1 MTIFWIS
8 SALLM
13 ALALALVLPA
23 LLKGNPS
30 KPARD
35 EAETARQAT
44 LTILRDQM
52 AQLNADLAAGTL
64 DAEQHRASSAE
75 IERRVIEETA
85 AVGASVATAAPRAG
99 SGKPWATVAVIAL
112 AIPLVATFGYEHLG
126 NPAAIEPPAA
136 EAAPALADGV
146 TNDQVDVLVKQLAE
160 RMKSNPDDLEG
171 WTLLARTYAA
181 MQKFPEAAQA
191 FERATALS
199 PNDASLLADRA
210 DVMAVLQGQRAAGE
224 PAKLIARA
232 LELDPKNLKALA
244 LAGSVTFEAGEYDKA
259 IFYWKQARELA
270 APASDFANSLD
281 QGIKD
286 AQVAKGEMPSTAAV
300 QAPAAAPATPAI
312 QPVAEQVAVP
322 AAAVTGARVTGRVS
336 LSPQLAAKAAPGDTV
351 FIFARAVE
359 GPRMPLAIQRKTVA
373 DLPIDFTLDDSMAMS
388 PAMKLSNF
396 PRVVVGARISKSG
409 NALPS
414 PGDLS
419 GQLSDVKLGAEGLQI
434 VIDSVQP

>member
-13 ALALALVLPA
+13 ALALALVLPT
-23 LLKGNPS
+23 LLKRSASAVP
-30 KPARD
+30 RD
-35 EAETARQAT
+35 EAQTAREAT
-44 LTILRDQM
+44 LAILRDQM
-52 AQLNADLAAGTL
+52 AQLNAELAAGTL
-64 DAEQHRASSAE
+64 DAEQHRAGCAE
-75 IERRVIEETA
+75 IERRVLEETA
-85 AVGASVATAAPRAG
+85 AVEASTAPSSRISG
-99 SGKPWATVAVIAL
+99 STKPWVTAAVIAL
-112 AIPLVATFGYEHLG
+112 AIPLIATLGYQRLG
-126 NPAAIEPPAA
+126 NPAAIDAPPA

-146 TNDQVDVLVKQLAE
+146 TNEQVEVLVKQLAD

-181 MQKFPEAAQA
+181 MQKFPEAALA

-210 DVMAVLQGQRAAGE
+210 DVMAVLQGKQARGE

-244 LAGSVTFEAGEYDKA
+244 LAGSVAFESGEYDKA
-259 IFYWKQARELA
+259 ISYWKQARELA
-270 APASDFANSLD
+270 APASDFANNLD
-281 QGIKD
+281 QGIRD
-286 AQVAKGEMPSTAAV
+286 AQVAKGEPPSTAVV
-300 QAPAAAPATPAI
+300 QAPAATTAQPATEPAATPA
-312 QPVAEQVAVP
+312 
-322 AAAVTGARVTGRVS
+322 AAGANARVTGRVS
-336 LSPQLAAKAAPGDTV
+336 LSPQLAAKAAPGDIV
-351 FIFARAVE
+351 FIFARAAE

-409 NALPS
+409 NAMPS

-419 GQLSDVKLGAEGLQI
+419 GQLSDVKVGAEGLQI
-434 VIDSVQP
+434 VIYSVQP